1 MLMSSEIQKSESGL
15 RWVEVHRN
23 PPQSTLYFMFS
34 LPGLCTT
41 LNSFFFAS
49 RVINFKYF
57 LIFFNIFDGK
67 IKLLCFLKGKGGNK
81 IIFIT
86 LYITIIYKLLFK
98 QIRIFRVY

>member
-1 MLMSSEIQKSESGL
+1 MGCGPLQPTSSHFVL
-15 RWVEVHRN
+15 HVFALWVMYN
-23 PPQSTLYFMFS
+23 IKI
-34 LPGLCTT
+34 
-41 LNSFFFAS
+41 FFFAS
-49 RVINFKYF
+49 RVINFKLF

-98 QIRIFRVY
+98 HIRIFRVY

>member
-1 MLMSSEIQKSESGL
+1 MGL
-15 RWVEVHRN
+15 G
-23 PPQSTLYFMFS
+23 PPQPTSIHFVLHVFAFWFMYNIKF
-34 LPGLCTT
+34 
-41 LNSFFFAS
+41 FFFAS
-49 RVINFKYF
+49 RVINFKCL

-67 IKLLCFLKGKGGNK
+67 IKLLCFLKGKGRNK

>member
-34 LPGLCTT
+34 LSGLYTT

-49 RVINFKYF
+49 RVINFKCF

-86 LYITIIYKLLFK
+86 LYITIIYKFEFK

>member
-23 PPQSTLYFMFS
+23 PPQSTLYFMFWLS
-34 LPGLCTT
+34 GLCTT

-49 RVINFKYF
+49 RVINFKCF

-67 IKLLCFLKGKGGNK
+67 IKLLCFSKGKMPYLTIFGLFVEIWTVCSLEEAHGNGK
-81 IIFIT
+81 S
-86 LYITIIYKLLFK
+86 
-98 QIRIFRVY
+98 